1 VALWYRPSDIEGYWS
16 VGDLLHGEGPLAPGD
31 SFRVEIEPGSYDLRA
46 DGELGARYTRY
57 DIDITEEGYT
67 WEVSPEDKEE

>member
-1 VALWYRPSDIEGYWS
+1 
-16 VGDLLHGEGPLAPGD
+16 
-31 SFRVEIEPGSYDLRA
+31 VEIEPGSYDLRA